1 MVDEK
6 TSEELEREAMSDA
19 GIEAIM
25 KIYRDAQEVMDQI
38 VPYELAMNRSSIV
51 LPPTGRDSGKSA
63 ILGRHS
69 KRD

>member
-19 GIEAIM
+19 GIEAIV

-38 VPYELAMNRSSIV
+38 VPYELAMKPIQYCIASDRS
-51 LPPTGRDSGKSA
+51 G
-63 ILGRHS
+63 
-69 KRD
+69 

>member
-38 VPYELAMNRSSIV
+38 VPYELAMKPIQYCIASDRS
-51 LPPTGRDSGKSA
+51 G
-63 ILGRHS
+63 
-69 KRD
+69 